1 MGLLRPV
8 GMSFICREH
17 LLSGPSVERSAPR
30 PEKAIAALV
39 QYLVSCH
46 YDRP

>member
-17 LLSGPSVERSAPR
+17 LLESPSLERGAPR

-39 QYLVSCH
+39 LYRCLL
-46 YDRP
+46 